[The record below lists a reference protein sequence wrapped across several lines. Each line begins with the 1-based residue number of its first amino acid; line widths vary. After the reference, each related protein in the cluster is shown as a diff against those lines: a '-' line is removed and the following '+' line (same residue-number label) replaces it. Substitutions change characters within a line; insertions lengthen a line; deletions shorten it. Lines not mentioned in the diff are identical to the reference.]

1 MSNNSALAALLR
13 EQAKER
19 REREDEKSSMFGF
32 LRGLDPSFDDRS
44 KPGFGVKS
52 DDPLYN
58 IANMLREMFGEQT
71 EVEKYDSNLE
81 NRLKEADGIWDKTRI
96 YAGKPGQS
104 PTEVARLLELANQ
117 QEERGKKRQEVEE
130 LEQKKKQW
138 EERGK
143 EVLETGS
150 LADKIKYWG
159 EDPTLTSQGKTSL
172 GEREDHQRRLENT
185 RVAWEAFNAQNL
197 HPTSQQIRG
206 WRKAQEVLNPFVPL
220 DFIIPTLNTAMTS
233 EAVAI
238 QRNYYKEGDTLPLAQ
253 QKKMLREMRD
263 GELTETVTYQLA
275 WREYTANQ
283 RAKKDYD
290 QAATK
295 MRIALVPTPSQTEA
309 GRKGFDMAEE
319 FRKLG
324 EPYPP
329 AGDVDKLKIYGH
341 RNAVHIYNGEWS
353 QRQILRTLATENP
366 DGDIFERTL
375 EYVQINP
382 TLVVDLMKL
391 KVDGK
396 LNFFYN
402 RDEPNSGEFKSSD
415 FQRILGEI
423 MGERVKDKPWFNFQD
438 KPKQGESD
446 EEVKARKRRALILLS
461 ALNEKDLISPFLM
474 VKTHDGEM
482 MSWWNYRPKAMEI
495 HQKSKKALLPGS
507 TTDVPKLKNKKD
519 KLKLLQSYPP
529 SPYPGTRRYR
539 AATINRLEME
549 IEDMEEERAIPVTIS
564 QLQDELE
571 RERNSPPTDIGYGYL
586 EFEEL
591 SAWRGRMDRL
601 KIKIND
607 LRKRMGEEPLYRVGK
622 YVRDSGRKD
631 TPGKRGN

>member
-19 REREDEKSSMFGF
+19 REREDGKSSMFGF

-71 EVEKYDSNLE
+71 EVEKYDSTLE
-81 NRLKEADGIWDKTRI
+81 NRLKEADGIWGKTRI

-117 QEERGKKRQEVEE
+117 QEERGKKRQEAKE
-130 LEQKKKQW
+130 LQEKVKQW
-138 EERGK
+138 EERGTK
-143 EVLETGS
+143 VLETGS

-159 EDPTLTSQGKTSL
+159 EDPTLTSQGRTSI
-172 GEREDHQRRLENT
+172 GEREDDQRRLENT

-197 HPTSQQIRG
+197 LPTSQQIRG
-206 WRKAQEVLNPFVPL
+206 WRKAQKVLNPFVPL
-220 DFIIPTLNTAMTS
+220 DFIKPALNTAMTS

-238 QRNYYKEGDTLPLAQ
+238 QRDYYREGEPDPTLAQ
-253 QKKMLREMRD
+253 QKKMLGEMVD
-263 GELTETVTYQLA
+263 GRLTETTIYQLA

-329 AGDVDKLKIYGH
+329 AGDVDQLKIYGH

-353 QRQILRTLATENP
+353 QRQFLRTLATENP

-375 EYVQINP
+375 EYVRINP

-423 MGERVKDKPWFNFQD
+423 MGDRVKDNPWFNFHD

-446 EEVKARKRRALILLS
+446 KEVKARKRRALILLS

-482 MSWWNYRPKAMEI
+482 MSWFDYRAKAMEI
-495 HQKSKKALLPGS
+495 HQKSKKALLPEPGS
-507 TTDVPKLKNKKD
+507 TTVDPIITED
-519 KLKLLQSYPP
+519 KARLEKLLSGQMSL
-529 SPYPGTRRYR
+529 SQRGV
-539 AATINRLEME
+539 ANRLMNK
-549 IEDMEEERAIPVTIS
+549 IKDAEEERAIPVDKLEAMLNK
-564 QLQDELE
+564 LQDELDE
-571 RERNSPPTDIGYGYL
+571 LVRRGSHKSLQGGATRRHL
-586 EFEEL
+586 ENQIE
-591 SAWRGRMDRL
+591 GL
-601 KIKIND
+601 K
-607 LRKRMGEEPLYRVGK
+607 KRITY
-622 YVRDSGRKD
+622 
-631 TPGKRGN
+631 KRGN

>member
-1 MSNNSALAALLR
+1 MSNSALAALLR
-13 EQAKER
+13 EQAKDR

-52 DDPLYN
+52 DDPLFN

-81 NRLKEADGIWDKTRI
+81 NRLKNTDSLSERIEHLSKDPRNNASTIANLTLAADK
-96 YAGKPGQS
+96 
-104 PTEVARLLELANQ
+104 
-117 QEERGKKRQEVEE
+117 QEQIEKKRQEE
-130 LEQKKKQW
+130 LKNQQEIEQW
-138 EERGK
+138 ERSREK
-143 EVLETGS
+143 AVESGS
-150 LADKIKYWG
+150 LAEQIENLM
-159 EDPTLTSQGKTSL
+159 EDPRNTASTIASLTLGADEQKRIETVL
-172 GEREDHQRRLENT
+172 GDW
-185 RVAWEAFNAQNL
+185 RVLNEKPDL
-197 HPTSQQIRG
+197 TSQQITD
-206 WRKAQEVLNPFVPL
+206 WRNKMKVLLPRISL
-220 DFIIPTLNTAMTS
+220 DFTIPALERARTA

-238 QRNYYKEGDTLPLAQ
+238 QRDYYREVDTLPLAQ
-253 QKKMLREMRD
+253 QKKMLGEMRD
-263 GELTETVTYQLA
+263 GELTKTVTYQLA
-275 WREYTANQ
+275 WQEYKATQ
-283 RAKKDYD
+283 SAKKDYD
-290 QAATK
+290 RAATK
-295 MRIALVPTPSQTEA
+295 TRIALVPTPSQTEA

-353 QRQILRTLATENP
+353 QRQFLRTLATENP

-423 MGERVKDKPWFNFQD
+423 MGDRVKDNPWFNFHD

-446 EEVKARKRRALILLS
+446 KEVKARKRRALILLS
-461 ALNEKDLISPFLM
+461 ALNEKKLISPFLM

-482 MSWWNYRPKAMEI
+482 MSWFDYRAKAMEI
-495 HQKSKKALLPGS
+495 YQKVYQQPAPGS
-507 TTDVPKLKNKKD
+507 TTVDPELKNPQAEVES
-519 KLKLLQSYPP
+519 LGSGPMTLLQ
-529 SPYPGTRRYR
+529 R
-539 AATINRLEME
+539 AEASDRIRKREESARPVSELEVML
-549 IEDMEEERAIPVTIS
+549 EEEKAK
-564 QLQDELE
+564 LE
-571 RERNSPPTDIGYGYL
+571 RLLSSDEFNPKGALWRWKERKIRARIKGMETMINS
-586 EFEEL
+586 
-591 SAWRGRMDRL
+591 R
-601 KIKIND
+601 
-607 LRKRMGEEPLYRVGK
+607 
-622 YVRDSGRKD
+622 
-631 TPGKRGN
+631 